1 MKHLKI
7 KLMLLLLIQFCIV
20 NAQNQRVK
28 GIVKD
33 TSGEPLIG
41 VNVLLKDGGVGAI
54 TDIDGAFDL
63 NVNGDKSV
71 LIFSFVGFET
81 KEVPVKGRNFLNV
94 ILAEDNTQLEEV
106 VVVGY
111 GTQKRQ
117 EITGSIASVSRKEIM
132 TVSTA
137 NITSALQGKIPGL
150 NIKQNSG
157 EPGSYDNS
165 FNIRGLGAPMV
176 IVDGIPRDNFER
188 IDPNEIESV
197 SVLKDATAA
206 IYGVRA
212 ANGVILV
219 TTRKGTKGKTEI
231 NLNASYGIQ
240 GITKYPKSVDAY
252 GYMELYN
259 EAMANR
265 GETTPTY
272 SPDLVTSGSPY
283 ANVNWYD
290 EIIRKNVPQYQVNL
304 TASGGTDRIQFFNS
318 IGYYSE
324 EGLWKSKSLDYER
337 FNLRSNITAKITDQ
351 LTAEFQ
357 VGGFIDTKNAPPY
370 DPGDILKSIGAQVPI
385 YEIYANGNPD
395 YLGKQYND
403 DNNALIKSSN
413 KYAGY
418 RKTSNTQMQVTA
430 SLRWDIPF
438 VKGLWAK
445 ALVAYD
451 PKFYKSKEF
460 TKQYRTYQY
469 DKANGTYSVA
479 NTSAMSSI
487 TEWRSDTA
495 TPTTQLSLNYENKFQ
510 NKHNVKALLL
520 FETRKWET
528 SELSGNRNTLMDA
541 VDQIYA
547 GLINDARSING
558 SSDRNANV
566 GLVGRFD
573 YDYLS
578 KYLVQASFRY
588 DGSSKFYN
596 KKWGFFPSFSLG
608 WRISEE
614 NFIKDNFSFIDNLK
628 LRASIGRMGDDNV
641 EAYLWMMAFNYP
653 GGDSYILGEGASL
666 IPGVGVPQVPNVNA
680 TWYTSTTKNLGIDL
694 SLWNAALTV
703 EFDLFRRDRD
713 GLLAN
718 RIVSV
723 PGTFGATF
731 AKENINSDM
740 QEGFELVLGH
750 NGKVGGFSYQ
760 VSGNFT
766 YTLNRNKYIE
776 SIPAGNSYDNW
787 RNNTNNRNSN
797 ILWMY
802 QANGQFVSMNDIYNN
817 PVLEGVYNKYSYLP
831 GDIKYVDYNE
841 DGMIDEWDK
850 QPLMRNN
857 TPIMNFGLTFSGQW
871 KGLDLSMSFQG
882 ASMFNARMNASPLQW
897 GGSAWNIFMDRWH
910 KVDASGN
917 VNSFDPNGEW
927 VPGKYPSTRVQDP
940 QNYGIE
946 SSFWYND
953 CSYLRLINLVIG
965 YTFPSKWTKFVGV
978 NSLRL
983 YANGYNLFTI
993 QSSASDYI
1001 DPENPGGGIDRY
1013 PIMRNFNFGINVNF

>member
-1 MKHLKI
+1 MKHLNL
-7 KLMLLLLIQFCIV
+7 KLMLLLLLQLGMV
-20 NAQNQRVK
+20 NAQNLSVK
-28 GIVKD
+28 GVVKD
-33 TSGEPLIG
+33 ASGDPLIG
-41 VNVLLKDGGVGAI
+41 VNVLLKGGTTGAI
-54 TDIDGAFDL
+54 TDMDGAFNL
-63 NVNGDKSV
+63 NVNGDKNV
-71 LIFSFVGFET
+71 LVFSFIGFET
-81 KEVPVKGRNFLNV
+81 KEVPVKGRTFLAV
-94 ILAEDNTQLEEV
+94 TLKEDNTQLEEV

-117 EITGSIASVSRKEIM
+117 EITGSVASVSRKEIM

-150 NIKQNSG
+150 NIKQNTG
-157 EPGSYDNS
+157 EPGTYDNS

-176 IVDGIPRDNFER
+176 IVDGIPRDNFDR

-206 IYGVRA
+206 VYGVRA

-219 TTRKGTKGKTEI
+219 TTRKGGKGRTEI
-231 NLNASYGIQ
+231 SLNASYGVQ

-272 SPDLVTSGSPY
+272 SPDLITSGSPY

-324 EGLWKSKSLDYER
+324 EGLWKSKSLNYER
-337 FNLRSNITAKITDQ
+337 FNLRSNITAQITDQ

-357 VGGFIDTKNAPPY
+357 IGGFIDTKNAPPY

-413 KYAGY
+413 EYAGY
-418 RKTSNTQMQVTA
+418 RKTSNTQLQVTA
-430 SLRWDIPF
+430 SLRWDIPY

-451 PKFYKSKEF
+451 PKFYKSKLLS
-460 TKQYRTYQY
+460 KQYRTYEY
-469 DKANGTYSVA
+469 NKVTDTYSVA
-479 NTSAMSSI
+479 NTSAMSSV

-495 TPTTQLSLNYENKFQ
+495 TPTTQLSLNYENKFS

-520 FETRKWET
+520 FETRKWQT

-547 GLINDARSING
+547 GLIDDARGING

-573 YDYLS
+573 YDFLS

-596 KKWGFFPSFSLG
+596 KKWGFFPSLSLG

-614 NFIKDNFSFIDNLK
+614 SFIKDNLPFIDNLK
-628 LRASIGRMGDDNV
+628 VRGSIGRMGDDNV
-641 EAYLWMMAFNYP
+641 EPYLWMMAFNYP
-653 GGDSYILGEGASL
+653 GGDSYVLGDGSL
-666 IPGVGVPQVPNVNA
+666 VPGVGVPQIPNINA
-680 TWYTSTTKNLGIDL
+680 TWYTSTTKNIGIDL
-694 SLWNAALTV
+694 SLWNAGLTV

-718 RIVSV
+718 RIVTV

-731 AKENINSDM
+731 AKENINSDL
-740 QEGFELVLGH
+740 QQGFELVLGH
-750 NGKVGGFSYQ
+750 NGSVRDFSYQ
-760 VSGNFT
+760 VRGNFT
-766 YTLNRNKYIE
+766 YTLNRNKYVE
-776 SIPAGNSYDNW
+776 SVPSGNSYDNW
-787 RNNTNNRNSN
+787 RNNKNNRNSN

-802 QANGQFVSMNDIYNN
+802 QANGQFVSMDEIYRN

-841 DGMIDEWDK
+841 DGMIDEWDM

-857 TPIMNFGLTFSGQW
+857 TPIMNFGLTLGGQW
-871 KGLDLSMSFQG
+871 KGLDLSLSLQG
-882 ASMFNARMNASPLQW
+882 ASMFNARMNSSPLQW
-897 GGSAWNIFMDRWH
+897 GGSAWDIFTDRWH

-917 VNSFDPNGEW
+917 VNSYDPDGVW
-927 VPGKYPSTRVQDP
+927 VAGKYPSTRIQDP

-946 SSFWYND
+946 SGFWYNN
-953 CSYLRLINLVIG
+953 CTYIRLKNVELG
-965 YTFPSKWTKFVGV
+965 YTFPTKWTKYIGV
-978 NSLRL
+978 KSLRL

-993 QSSASDYI
+993 QSSESDYI
-1001 DPENPGGGIDRY
+1001 DPENPGGAIDRY

>member
-1 MKHLKI
+1 MKHLNF
-7 KLMLLLLIQFCIV
+7 KLMLLLLLQLGMV
-20 NAQNQRVK
+20 NAQNLSVK
-28 GIVKD
+28 GVVKD
-33 TSGEPLIG
+33 ASGDPLIG
-41 VNVLLKDGGVGAI
+41 VNVLLKGGTTGAI
-54 TDIDGAFDL
+54 TDMDGAFNL
-63 NVNGDKSV
+63 NVNGDKNV
-71 LIFSFVGFET
+71 LVFSFIGFET
-81 KEVPVKGRNFLNV
+81 KEVPVKGRTFLAV
-94 ILAEDNTQLEEV
+94 TLKEDNTQLEEV

-117 EITGSIASVSRKEIM
+117 EITGSVASVSRKEIM

-150 NIKQNSG
+150 NIKQNTG
-157 EPGSYDNS
+157 EPGTYDNS

-176 IVDGIPRDNFER
+176 IVDGIPRDNFDR

-206 IYGVRA
+206 VYGVRA

-219 TTRKGTKGKTEI
+219 TTRKGGKGRTEI
-231 NLNASYGIQ
+231 SLNASYGVQ

-272 SPDLVTSGSPY
+272 SPDLITSGSPY

-324 EGLWKSKSLDYER
+324 EGLWKSKSLNYER
-337 FNLRSNITAKITDQ
+337 FNLRSNITAQITDQ

-357 VGGFIDTKNAPPY
+357 IGGFIDTKNAPPY

-413 KYAGY
+413 EYAGY
-418 RKTSNTQMQVTA
+418 RKTSNTQLQVTA
-430 SLRWDIPF
+430 SLRWDIPY

-451 PKFYKSKEF
+451 PKFYKSKLLS
-460 TKQYRTYQY
+460 KQYRTYEY
-469 DKANGTYSVA
+469 NKVTDTYSVA
-479 NTSAMSSI
+479 NTSAMSSV

-495 TPTTQLSLNYENKFQ
+495 TPTTQLSLNYENKFS

-520 FETRKWET
+520 FETRKWQT

-547 GLINDARSING
+547 GLIDDARGING

-573 YDYLS
+573 YDFLS

-596 KKWGFFPSFSLG
+596 KKWGFFPSLSLG

-614 NFIKDNFSFIDNLK
+614 SFIKDNLPFIDNLK
-628 LRASIGRMGDDNV
+628 VRGSIGRMGDDNV
-641 EAYLWMMAFNYP
+641 EPYLWMMAFNYP
-653 GGDSYILGEGASL
+653 GGDSYVLGDGSL
-666 IPGVGVPQVPNVNA
+666 VPGVGVPQIPNVNA
-680 TWYTSTTKNLGIDL
+680 TWYTSTTKNIGVDL
-694 SLWNAALTV
+694 SLWNAGLTV

-718 RIVSV
+718 RIVTV

-731 AKENINSDM
+731 AKENINSDL
-740 QEGFELVLGH
+740 QQGFELVLGH
-750 NGKVGGFSYQ
+750 NGSVRDFSYQ
-760 VSGNFT
+760 VRGNFT
-766 YTLNRNKYIE
+766 YTLNRNKYVE
-776 SIPAGNSYDNW
+776 SVPSGNSYDNW
-787 RNNTNNRNSN
+787 RNNRNNRNSN

-802 QANGQFVSMNDIYNN
+802 QANGQFVSMDEIYNN

-857 TPIMNFGLTFSGQW
+857 TPIMNFGLTLGGQW
-871 KGLDLSMSFQG
+871 KGLDLSLSFQG

-897 GGSAWNIFMDRWH
+897 GGSAWDIFTDRWH

-917 VNSFDPNGEW
+917 VNSYDPDGVW
-927 VPGKYPSTRVQDP
+927 IPGKYPSIRIQDP

-946 SSFWYND
+946 SSFWYNN
-953 CSYLRLINLVIG
+953 CTYIRLKNLELG
-965 YTFPSKWTKFVGV
+965 YTFPAKWTKYIGIQ
-978 NSLRL
+978 SLRL

-993 QSSASDYI
+993 QSSESSYI
-1001 DPENPGGGIDRY
+1001 DPENPGGAIDRY

>member
-1 MKHLKI
+1 MKHLNF
-7 KLMLLLLIQFCIV
+7 KLMLLLLLQLGMV
-20 NAQNQRVK
+20 NAQNLSIK
-28 GIVKD
+28 GVVKD
-33 TSGEPLIG
+33 ASGEPLIG
-41 VNVLLKDGGVGAI
+41 VNVLLKGGTTGAI
-54 TDIDGAFDL
+54 TDMDGAFYL

-71 LIFSFVGFET
+71 LVFSFIGFET
-81 KEVPVKGRNFLNV
+81 KEVPVKGRTFLAV
-94 ILAEDNTQLEEV
+94 TLKEDNTQLEEV

-117 EITGSIASVSRKEIM
+117 EITGSVASVSRKEIM

-150 NIKQNSG
+150 NIKQNTG
-157 EPGSYDNS
+157 EPGTYDNS

-176 IVDGIPRDNFER
+176 IVDGIPRDNFDR

-206 IYGVRA
+206 VYGVRA

-219 TTRKGTKGKTEI
+219 TTRKGGKGRTEI
-231 NLNASYGIQ
+231 SLNASYGVQ

-272 SPDLVTSGSPY
+272 SPDLITSGSPY

-337 FNLRSNITAKITDQ
+337 FNLRSNITAQITDQ

-357 VGGFIDTKNAPPY
+357 IGGFIDTKNAPPY

-385 YEIYANGNPD
+385 YEIYANGNTD

-413 KYAGY
+413 EYAGY
-418 RKTSNTQMQVTA
+418 RKTSNTQLQVTA
-430 SLRWDIPF
+430 SLRWDIPY

-451 PKFYKSKEF
+451 PKFYKSKLLS
-460 TKQYRTYQY
+460 KQYRTYEY
-469 DKANGTYSVA
+469 NKVTDTYSVA
-479 NTSAMSSI
+479 NTSAMSSV

-495 TPTTQLSLNYENKFQ
+495 TPTTQLSLNYENKFS

-520 FETRKWET
+520 FETRKWQT

-547 GLINDARSING
+547 GLIDDARGING

-573 YDYLS
+573 YDFLS

-596 KKWGFFPSFSLG
+596 KKWGFFPSLSLG

-614 NFIKDNFSFIDNLK
+614 SFIKDNLPFIDNLK
-628 LRASIGRMGDDNV
+628 VRGSIGRMGDDNV
-641 EAYLWMMAFNYP
+641 EPYLWMMAFNYP
-653 GGDSYILGEGASL
+653 GGDSYVLGDGSL
-666 IPGVGVPQVPNVNA
+666 VPGVGVPQIPNVNA
-680 TWYTSTTKNLGIDL
+680 TWYTSTTKNIGVDL
-694 SLWNAALTV
+694 SLWNAGLTV

-718 RIVSV
+718 RIVTV

-731 AKENINSDM
+731 AKENINSDL
-740 QEGFELVLGH
+740 QQGFELVLGH
-750 NGKVGGFSYQ
+750 NGSVRDFSYQ
-760 VSGNFT
+760 VRGNFT
-766 YTLNRNKYIE
+766 YTLNRNKYVE
-776 SIPAGNSYDNW
+776 SVPSGNSYDNW
-787 RNNTNNRNSN
+787 RNNRNNRNSN

-802 QANGQFVSMNDIYNN
+802 QANGQFVSMDEIYNN

-857 TPIMNFGLTFSGQW
+857 TPIMNFGLTLGGQW
-871 KGLDLSMSFQG
+871 KGLDLSLSFQG

-897 GGSAWNIFMDRWH
+897 GGSAWDIFTDRWH

-917 VNSFDPNGEW
+917 VNSYDPDGVW
-927 VPGKYPSTRVQDP
+927 IPGKYPSTRIQDP

-946 SSFWYND
+946 SSFWYNN
-953 CSYLRLINLVIG
+953 CTYIRLKNLELG
-965 YTFPSKWTKFVGV
+965 YTFPAKWTKYIGIQ
-978 NSLRL
+978 SLRL

-993 QSSASDYI
+993 QSSESSYI
-1001 DPENPGGGIDRY
+1001 DPENPGGAIDRY

>member
-1 MKHLKI
+1 MKHLNF
-7 KLMLLLLIQFCIV
+7 KLMLLLLLQLGMV
-20 NAQNQRVK
+20 NAQNLSIK
-28 GIVKD
+28 GVVKD
-33 TSGEPLIG
+33 ASGEPLIG
-41 VNVLLKDGGVGAI
+41 VNVLLKGGTTGAI
-54 TDIDGAFDL
+54 TDMDGAFYL

-71 LIFSFVGFET
+71 LVFSFIGFET
-81 KEVPVKGRNFLNV
+81 KEVPVKGRTFLAV
-94 ILAEDNTQLEEV
+94 TLKEDNTQLEEV

-117 EITGSIASVSRKEIM
+117 EITGSVASVSRKEIM

-150 NIKQNSG
+150 NIKQNTG
-157 EPGSYDNS
+157 EPGTYDNS

-176 IVDGIPRDNFER
+176 IVDGIPRDNFDR

-206 IYGVRA
+206 VYGVRA

-219 TTRKGTKGKTEI
+219 TTRKGGKGRTEI
-231 NLNASYGIQ
+231 SLNASYGVQ

-272 SPDLVTSGSPY
+272 SPDLITSGSPY

-337 FNLRSNITAKITDQ
+337 FNLRSNITAQITDQ

-357 VGGFIDTKNAPPY
+357 IGGFIDTKNAPPY

-385 YEIYANGNPD
+385 YEIYANGNTD

-413 KYAGY
+413 EYAGY
-418 RKTSNTQMQVTA
+418 RKTSNTQLQVTA
-430 SLRWDIPF
+430 SLRWDIPY

-451 PKFYKSKEF
+451 PKFYKSKLLS
-460 TKQYRTYQY
+460 KQYRTYEY
-469 DKANGTYSVA
+469 NKVTDTYSVA
-479 NTSAMSSI
+479 NTSAMSSV

-495 TPTTQLSLNYENKFQ
+495 TPTTQLSLNYENKFS

-520 FETRKWET
+520 FETRKWQT

-547 GLINDARSING
+547 GLIDDARGING

-573 YDYLS
+573 YDFLS

-596 KKWGFFPSFSLG
+596 KKWGFFPSLSLG

-614 NFIKDNFSFIDNLK
+614 SFIKDNLPFIDNLK
-628 LRASIGRMGDDNV
+628 VRGSIGRMGDDNV
-641 EAYLWMMAFNYP
+641 EPYLWMMAFNYP
-653 GGDSYILGEGASL
+653 GGDSYVLGDGSL
-666 IPGVGVPQVPNVNA
+666 VPGVGVPQIPNVNA
-680 TWYTSTTKNLGIDL
+680 TWYTSTTKNIGVDL
-694 SLWNAALTV
+694 SLWNAGLTV

-718 RIVSV
+718 RIVTV

-731 AKENINSDM
+731 AKENINSDL
-740 QEGFELVLGH
+740 QQGFELVLGH
-750 NGKVGGFSYQ
+750 NGSVRDFSYQ
-760 VSGNFT
+760 VRGNFT
-766 YTLNRNKYIE
+766 YTLNRNKYVE
-776 SIPAGNSYDNW
+776 SVPSGNSYDNW
-787 RNNTNNRNSN
+787 RNNRNNRNSN

-802 QANGQFVSMNDIYNN
+802 QANGQFVSMDEIYNN

-857 TPIMNFGLTFSGQW
+857 TPIMNFGLTLGGQW
-871 KGLDLSMSFQG
+871 KGLDLSLSFQG

-897 GGSAWNIFMDRWH
+897 GGSAWDIFTDRWH

-917 VNSFDPNGEW
+917 VNSYDPDGVW
-927 VPGKYPSTRVQDP
+927 IPGKHPSTRIQDP

-946 SSFWYND
+946 SSFWYNN
-953 CSYLRLINLVIG
+953 CTYIRLKNLELG
-965 YTFPSKWTKFVGV
+965 YTFPAKWTKYIGIQ
-978 NSLRL
+978 SLRL

-993 QSSASDYI
+993 QSSESSYI
-1001 DPENPGGGIDRY
+1001 DPENPGGAIDRY

>member
-1 MKHLKI
+1 MKHLNL
-7 KLMLLLLIQFCIV
+7 KLMLLLLLQFGIV
-20 NAQNQRVK
+20 NAQNQKVK
-28 GIVKD
+28 GVVKD
-33 TSGEPLIG
+33 ASGEPLIG
-41 VNVLLKDGGVGAI
+41 VNVLLKGGTVGAI
-54 TDIDGAFDL
+54 TDLDGAFDL
-63 NVNGDKSV
+63 IVNDDKSV
-71 LIFSFVGFET
+71 LVFSFVGFET
-81 KEVPVKGRNFLNV
+81 KEVPVKGRNFLTV
-94 ILAEDNTQLEEV
+94 TLMEDNTQLEEV

-117 EITGSIASVSRKEIM
+117 EITGSVASVSRKEIM

-150 NIKQNSG
+150 NIKQNTG
-157 EPGSYDNS
+157 EPGTYDNS

-176 IVDGIPRDNFER
+176 IVDGIPRDNFDR

-206 IYGVRA
+206 VYGVRA

-219 TTRKGTKGKTEI
+219 TTRKGTKGRTEI

-265 GETTPTY
+265 GEKTPTY
-272 SPDLVTSGSPY
+272 SPDLITSGTPY

-337 FNLRSNITAKITDQ
+337 FNLRSNITAQITDQ

-370 DPGDILKSIGAQVPI
+370 DPADILKAIGAQVPI
-385 YEIYANGNPD
+385 YEIYANGNPN
-395 YLGKQYND
+395 YLGDQYNN
-403 DNNALIKSSN
+403 DNNALVKSSN
-413 KYAGY
+413 EYSGY
-418 RKTSNTQMQVTA
+418 RKTNNTQIQVTA

-451 PKFYKSKEF
+451 PKFHKSKLLR
-460 TKQYRTYQY
+460 KQWHTYSY
-469 DKANGTYSVA
+469 DKENDIYKVKE
-479 NTSAMSSI
+479 TSAVSSV
-487 TEWRSDTA
+487 TEWRNDSA
-495 TPTTQLSLNYENKFQ
+495 TPTTQLSLNYENKFL
-510 NKHNVKALLL
+510 NKHNVKALVL

-528 SELSGNRNTLMDA
+528 SELSGVRNTLMDA
-541 VDQIYA
+541 VDHIYA
-547 GLINDARSING
+547 GLIDDAREVNSMA
-558 SSDRNANV
+558 DRNANV
-566 GLVGRFD
+566 GLVGRLD

-578 KYLVQASFRY
+578 KYLLQASFRY

-596 KKWGFFPSFSLG
+596 KKWGFFPSLSLG

-614 NFIKDNFSFIDNLK
+614 NFFKDNISFVDNLK

-641 EAYLWMMAFNYP
+641 EPYLWMMAFDYP
-653 GGDSYILGEGASL
+653 GNDRYLLGDGSL
-666 IPGVGVPQVPNVNA
+666 IPGVGMPQVPNVNA

-731 AKENINSDM
+731 AKENINSDL
-740 QEGFELVLGH
+740 QQGFELVLGH
-750 NGKVGGFSYQ
+750 NGKVRELSYQ
-760 VSGNFT
+760 VQGNFT
-766 YTLNRNKYIE
+766 YTLNRNKYVE
-776 SIPAGNSYDNW
+776 STPSGNSYDNW
-787 RNNTNNRNSN
+787 RNNRNNRNSN

-802 QANGQFVSMNDIYNN
+802 QSNGQFISMDEIYSS
-817 PVLEGVYNKYSYLP
+817 PVLGGLYKQYSYLP

-857 TPIMNFGLTFSGQW
+857 TPIMNFGLTLNGQW

-882 ASMFNARMNASPLQW
+882 AAMFNARMNASPLQW
-897 GGSAWNIFMDRWH
+897 GGSAWDIFMDRWH

-917 VNSFDPNGEW
+917 VDPFDPDGKW

-946 SSFWYND
+946 SSFWYNN
-953 CSYLRLINLVIG
+953 CSYLRLKNLEIG
-965 YTFPSKWTKFVGV
+965 YTFPNKWTKFLGV
-978 NSLRL
+978 NTLRL

-993 QSSASDYI
+993 QSSDSDYI

>member
-1 MKHLKI
+1 MKHLNF
-7 KLMLLLLIQFCIV
+7 KLMLLLLLQLGMV
-20 NAQNQRVK
+20 NAQNLSVK
-28 GIVKD
+28 GVVKD
-33 TSGEPLIG
+33 ASGEPLIG
-41 VNVLLKDGGVGAI
+41 VNVLLKGGTTGAI
-54 TDIDGAFDL
+54 TDMDGAFYL
-63 NVNGDKSV
+63 NVNSDKSV
-71 LIFSFVGFET
+71 LVFSFIGFET
-81 KEVPVKGRNFLNV
+81 KEVPVKGRTFLAV
-94 ILAEDNTQLEEV
+94 TLKEDNTQLEEV

-117 EITGSIASVSRKEIM
+117 EITGSVASVSRKEIM

-150 NIKQNSG
+150 NIKQNTG
-157 EPGSYDNS
+157 EPGTYDNS

-176 IVDGIPRDNFER
+176 IVDGIPRDNFDR

-206 IYGVRA
+206 VYGVRA

-219 TTRKGTKGKTEI
+219 TTRKGGKGRTEI
-231 NLNASYGIQ
+231 SLNASYGVQ

-272 SPDLVTSGSPY
+272 SPDLITSGSPY

-337 FNLRSNITAKITDQ
+337 FNLRSNITAQITDQ

-357 VGGFIDTKNAPPY
+357 IGGFIDTKNAPPY

-385 YEIYANGNPD
+385 YEIYANGNTD

-413 KYAGY
+413 EYAGY
-418 RKTSNTQMQVTA
+418 RKTSNTQLQVTA
-430 SLRWDIPF
+430 SLRWDIPY

-451 PKFYKSKEF
+451 PKFYKSKLLS
-460 TKQYRTYQY
+460 KQYRTYEY
-469 DKANGTYSVA
+469 NKVTDTYSVA
-479 NTSAMSSI
+479 NTSAMSSV

-495 TPTTQLSLNYENKFQ
+495 TPTTQLSLNYENKFS

-520 FETRKWET
+520 FETRKWQT

-547 GLINDARSING
+547 GLIDDARGING

-573 YDYLS
+573 YDFLS

-596 KKWGFFPSFSLG
+596 KKWGFFPSLSLG

-614 NFIKDNFSFIDNLK
+614 SFIKDNLPFIDNLK
-628 LRASIGRMGDDNV
+628 VRGSIGRMGDDNV
-641 EAYLWMMAFNYP
+641 EPYLWMMAFNYP
-653 GGDSYILGEGASL
+653 GGDSYVLGDGSL
-666 IPGVGVPQVPNVNA
+666 VPGVGVPQIPNVNA
-680 TWYTSTTKNLGIDL
+680 TWYTSTTKNIGVDL
-694 SLWNAALTV
+694 SLWNAGLTV

-718 RIVSV
+718 RIVTV

-731 AKENINSDM
+731 AKENINSDL
-740 QEGFELVLGH
+740 QQGFELVLGH
-750 NGKVGGFSYQ
+750 NGSVRDFSYQ
-760 VSGNFT
+760 VRGNFT
-766 YTLNRNKYIE
+766 YTLNRNKYVE
-776 SIPAGNSYDNW
+776 SVPSGNSYDNW
-787 RNNTNNRNSN
+787 RNNRNNRNSN

-802 QANGQFVSMNDIYNN
+802 QANGQFVSMEEIYNN

-857 TPIMNFGLTFSGQW
+857 TPIMNFGLTLGGQW
-871 KGLDLSMSFQG
+871 KGLDLSLSFQG

-897 GGSAWNIFMDRWH
+897 GGSAWDIFTDRWH

-917 VNSFDPNGEW
+917 VNSYDPDGVW
-927 VPGKYPSTRVQDP
+927 IPGKYPSTRIQDP

-946 SSFWYND
+946 SSFWYNN
-953 CSYLRLINLVIG
+953 CTYIRLKNLELG
-965 YTFPSKWTKFVGV
+965 YTFPAKWTKYIGIQ
-978 NSLRL
+978 SLRL

-993 QSSASDYI
+993 QSSESSYI
-1001 DPENPGGGIDRY
+1001 DPENPGGAIDRY